1 MSAKILVIDDETDF
15 IELIQY
21 HLQKA
26 GFEVLAAEAGAHGL
40 ALVHRHAPDLILL
53 DMGLPDVDGLS
64 ICEIL
69 RRDST
74 TARIPIVLVTAMT
87 GEIPRTH
94 ALESGADH
102 FLPKPF
108 TRETLCD
115 CVQKALRVRD
125 GELVSE
131 SRPDRRCLTDPSHIP
146 ARTGKGE

>member
-15 IELIQY
+15 IELIHY

-26 GFEVLAAEAGAHGL
+26 GFEVLAAETGTHGL
-40 ALVHRHAPDLILL
+40 ALVRRFAPDLILL
-53 DMGLPDVDGLS
+53 DMGLPDIDGLS

-69 RRDST
+69 
-74 TARIPIVLVTAMT
+74 IVLVTAMS

-131 SRPDRRCLTDPSHIP
+131 VPFTQ
-146 ARTGKGE
+146 T

>member
-1 MSAKILVIDDETDF
+1 MSAKILVIDDERDF

-21 HLQKA
+21 HLQRA
-26 GFEVLAAEAGAHGL
+26 GFEVLAAETGKQGL
-40 ALVHRHAPDLILL
+40 DLVRRQSPDLILL

-69 RRDST
+69 RRNSA
-74 TARIPIVLVTAMT
+74 TARIPIVLVTAMS
-87 GEIPRTH
+87 GEIPRAH
-94 ALESGADH
+94 ALDSGADH

-125 GELVSE
+125 AELASQVS
-131 SRPDRRCLTDPSHIP
+131 DR
-146 ARTGKGE
+146 

>member
-26 GFEVLAAEAGAHGL
+26 GFEVLAAETGKHGL
-40 ALVHRHAPDLILL
+40 ALVRRHAPDLILL
-53 DMGLPDVDGLS
+53 DIGLPDVDGLS

-69 RRDST
+69 QRDSAT
-74 TARIPIVLVTAMT
+74 ERIPIVLVTAMS
-87 GEIPRTH
+87 GEIPRAH
-94 ALESGADH
+94 ALGSGADH

-125 GELVSE
+125 AEGG
-131 SRPDRRCLTDPSHIP
+131 TYF
-146 ARTGKGE
+146 

>member
-21 HLQKA
+21 HLRKT
-26 GFEVLAAEAGAHGL
+26 GFEVLAAETGTHGL
-40 ALVHRHAPDLILL
+40 ALVRRHAPDLVLL
-53 DMGLPDVDGLS
+53 DMALPDVDGLS
-64 ICEIL
+64 ICEII
-69 RRDST
+69 RRDSA
-74 TARIPIVLVTAMT
+74 TARIPIALVTAMS
-87 GEIPRTH
+87 GEIPRAN

-125 GELVSE
+125 AERVSE
-131 SRPDRRCLTDPSHIP
+131 SIPDGLHPGR
-146 ARTGKGE
+146 

>member
-26 GFEVLAAEAGAHGL
+26 GFEVLAAETGAHGL
-40 ALVHRHAPDLILL
+40 ALVRRHVPDLILL

-69 RRDST
+69 RRDAAT
-74 TARIPIVLVTAMT
+74 VRIPIVLVTAMS
-87 GEIPRTH
+87 GEIPRAH
-94 ALESGADH
+94 ALGSGADH

-125 GELVSE
+125 AELVTE
-131 SRPDRRCLTDPSHIP
+131 SIQDGPHPGR
-146 ARTGKGE
+146 